1 MDEAAPE
8 PGLIETLAAGVAH
21 EVRNPLN
28 SVQINLS
35 ILEQEL
41 LELLPNRNA
50 HVFSVLGK
58 IAGEIKRLD
67 DFVSEFLRFAR
78 PPKLNV
84 VRLPVRP
91 LITDLAAFIAPEC
104 SKKGVTLGLDLRG
117 PESAR
122 LDGFQLKQAIL
133 NLVLN
138 ALQAT
143 PAGGQVAVRT
153 TGDKSRLVVAVV
165 DNGEGMGPGTLEKA
179 LTPFFTTREG
189 GTGLGLP
196 LVRRITEQHGG
207 SVEIQSAPGQGTT
220 VTMVFPAT
228 AGSSTVSGGRSILL
242 VEDHAES
249 RASLAYVLEKRGETV
264 HQAAN
269 GRAALSAAR
278 RERLHALILD
288 LKLPDMDGLS
298 VLDAVLTGSSRAP
311 CNRRHRLRYDRR
323 RRRGDEAR
331 RVRFPDQAHPGREP
345 ARGTRP

>member
-1 MDEAAPE
+1 VDEPAPE
-8 PGLIETLAAGVAH
+8 SGLIETLAAGVAH

-41 LELLPNRNA
+41 LELLPNRDA
-50 HVFSVLGK
+50 HVFNVLGK

-104 SKKGVTLGLDLRG
+104 SKKGVTLSLDLRG

-122 LDGFQLKQAIL
+122 LDAFQLKQAIL

-138 ALQAT
+138 ALRAT
-143 PAGGQVAVRT
+143 PAGGHVAVRT
-153 TGDKSRLVVAVV
+153 TGDKRGLVVAVV
-165 DNGEGMGPGTLEKA
+165 DDGEGMSVETLEKA

-196 LVRRITEQHGG
+196 LVGRITEQHGG

-220 VTMVFPAT
+220 VTMVFPAL
-228 AGSSTVSGGRSILL
+228 AGS
-242 VEDHAES
+242 
-249 RASLAYVLEKRGETV
+249 
-264 HQAAN
+264 
-269 GRAALSAAR
+269 
-278 RERLHALILD
+278 
-288 LKLPDMDGLS
+288 
-298 VLDAVLTGSSRAP
+298 
-311 CNRRHRLRYDRR
+311 
-323 RRRGDEAR
+323 
-331 RVRFPDQAHPGREP
+331 
-345 ARGTRP
+345 